1 MDNAE
6 EIRTPDKSVI
16 DRLFQHDYTYTPYNM
31 KYKSEEN
38 YNEEIKRVLE
48 ESEED
53 FEFQYAILESK
64 RMAKEREERA
74 KHFSGFL
81 TKIRQFSRIDKL
93 NESFYSELICYI
105 ESYERGEIE
114 FINVSK
120 EFFMKFVQ
128 TLDNMRLNPEDKSR
142 LLQFIQL

>member
-64 RMAKEREERA
+64 RMAKEQ
-74 KHFSGFL
+74 K
-81 TKIRQFSRIDKL
+81 K
-93 NESFYSELICYI
+93 N
-105 ESYERGEIE
+105 
-114 FINVSK
+114 
-120 EFFMKFVQ
+120 
-128 TLDNMRLNPEDKSR
+128 
-142 LLQFIQL
+142 